1 MSNNS
6 SSLISSIYNS
16 RKNLLEIMD
25 KQQGYKVDEYDH
37 FSVNEVNTM
46 NSNSQLDMLLEKEDG
61 SCKTYVRYYLGKK
74 KISAANINEIIEDL
88 FNLEQILN
96 KETDTL
102 FIITKDD
109 MNDTLIS
116 ELKTIWETDRI
127 FVVIQSIKRL
137 QYNILN
143 HVLQPKF
150 IVLTD
155 GEKEDVKIRYNITM
169 DGQFPD
175 ISRFDPVAQLIGIRP
190 GQVCR
195 IIRPSKTAV
204 TTDYYRLCL

>member
-1 MSNNS
+1 MSNNL

-88 FNLEQILN
+88 FNLEQVLN

-150 IVLTD
+150 IVLTND
-155 GEKEDVKIRYNITM
+155 EKEDVKIRFNITM
-169 DGQFPD
+169 DTQFPD